1 MKRLRRR
8 SSEAF
13 PPLELV
19 RSLLA
24 AGCAFDEDA
33 HQLLA
38 CRALNG
44 LVVELGNG
52 RSSALEEIAELIE
65 TPAAAGVTYD
75 RPNEK
80 LSGAPLYL
88 CAQLDCPEAARL
100 LLDRGASMTQPFD
113 GESPLEA
120 ACRLTSTKTL
130 ALFLARVRE
139 LEEAARSKAGT
150 TPASASDDDEP
161 PAYAPEDEDE
171 ERGDEERGDE
181 EPAAAPPPR
190 PQLRRQWT
198 HTLDGDVAE
207 DRIHRRGEH
216 RPLEQVAKRVRAS
229 AGWIAAAAHDH
240 LRPSA

>member
-1 MKRLRRR
+1 
-8 SSEAF
+8 
-13 PPLELV
+13 V

-100 LLDRGASMTQPFD
+100 LLDRGASVTQPFD

-120 ACRLTSTKTL
+120 ACRLNSTKTL

-181 EPAAAPPPR
+181 ERGDEERGDEERGDEEPAADPPAR

>member
-1 MKRLRRR
+1 MKRRR
-8 SSEAF
+8 SSEAGT
-13 PPLELV
+13 PLERVGALLV
-19 RSLLA
+19 

-100 LLDRGASMTQPFD
+100 LLHRGASMTQPFD

-150 TPASASDDDEP
+150 TAASASDDDEP

-171 ERGDEERGDE
+171 ERGDEE
-181 EPAAAPPPR
+181 PAAAPPPPR

>member
-1 MKRLRRR
+1 MKRRR
-8 SSEAF
+8 SSEAGT
-13 PPLELV
+13 PLERVGALLV
-19 RSLLA
+19 

-52 RSSALEEIAELIE
+52 RSSALEEIAGLIE

-100 LLDRGASMTQPFD
+100 LLHRGASMTQPFD

-120 ACRLTSTKTL
+120 ACRLNSTKTL

-150 TPASASDDDEP
+150 TAASASDDDEP

-171 ERGDEERGDE
+171 ERGDEE
-181 EPAAAPPPR
+181 PAAAPPPPR